1 VKIFVAGASME
12 GRAFRFSRWT
22 ASMLGFACGSLPAYG
37 NPERK
42 LQDRRLDVNA
52 VNTSDPAPRSKLG
65 FACGSPPAYEGAER
79 RIQDRRLA
87 VNEREPQRSSVAR
100 RAGRSPFGL
109 MLTRGYF
116 R

>member
-1 VKIFVAGASME
+1 VKVVGAASSVA
-12 GRAFRFSRWT
+12 GRAFPFSQWA
-22 ASMLGFACGSLPAYG
+22 ASMLGFA
-37 NPERK
+37 
-42 LQDRRLDVNA
+42 
-52 VNTSDPAPRSKLG
+52 
-65 FACGSPPAYEGAER
+65 FGSPPAYERPERTLHGRLAVNEREPQRSSVAQRAGVRLRLTTSLQSPER